1 MLKTLWKKFFPGS
14 PGKRFG
20 AWQVELTSRCPL
32 QCRMCSR
39 TAYKDFFKD
48 DMSLE
53 DFKKLLPFFS
63 EAEAVVLEG
72 WGESLLHKHLIECI
86 RLAKQEGPRAGF
98 VTSGMGLNEA
108 YISELLKAGVDFMGF
123 SLSGAK
129 AKTHNFI
136 RVNSDLDELLKNIH
150 ALQEMKARE
159 NLLNPQLHIVYLL
172 LKENVREVPA
182 LIPLAQDLGIQEVIL
197 IHLSHV
203 SNAWQDEQKL
213 FCPDGMDDFEKILQ
227 EAEEQA
233 REGKIAL
240 HCPSLSPREM
250 AVCAENPLR
259 NLYIAVNGE
268 VSPCVYLNPPVPSP
282 FKRIFQGKEFPV
294 DKVSFGNLFREP
306 LDRVWKDRDYAHFRE
321 CFARRK
327 SLFDEMST
335 SLWDPDRLKGLGN
348 SPPPPSPE
356 PCRTCY
362 KMLGL

>member
-1 MLKTLWKKFFPGS
+1 
-14 PGKRFG
+14 
-20 AWQVELTSRCPL
+20 
-32 QCRMCSR
+32 MCSR

-53 DFKKLLPFFS
+53 DFKKLLPFLS

-123 SLSGAK
+123 SLSGAT
-129 AKTHNFI
+129 AKTHNYI
-136 RVNSDLDELLKNIH
+136 RVNSDLDELVKNIH

-159 NLLNPQLHIVYLL
+159 NLVNPQLHIVYLL

-182 LIPLAQDLGIQEVIL
+182 LIQLAQDLGIQEVIL

-203 SNAWQDEQKL
+203 SNAWQEEEKL
-213 FCPDGMDDFEKILQ
+213 FCTDGLDDFERILQ
-227 EAEEQA
+227 EAEEKA
-233 REGKIAL
+233 REGKITL
-240 HCPSLSPREM
+240 HCPSLSPREIE
-250 AVCAENPLR
+250 VCAEDPLR
-259 NLYIAVNGE
+259 NLYIAVDGA
-268 VSPCVYLNPPVPSP
+268 VSPCVYLNPPVPTP
-282 FKRIFQGKEFPV
+282 FKRIFQGREFQV
-294 DKVSFGNLFREP
+294 EKVSFGNLFRKP
-306 LDRVWKDRDYAHFRE
+306 LDRLWKDRDYAHFRE

-327 SLFDEMST
+327 SHFDEIST
-335 SLWDPDRLKGLGN
+335 SLWDPDRLKGLRN